1 MRSFLGACNVYRR
14 FVPGMAKLA
23 KPLNDMLK
31 KGAEPDFSEP
41 TVVQSEAFES
51 LKAAL
56 VSPPVLALPR
66 AGCSYIIDTDASLYQ
81 LGAVLLQ
88 VQDGEPR
95 TIGYWSRGLN
105 PAVRNYSATE
115 RECLSVV

>member
-41 TVVQSEAFES
+41 TVVQSKAFES

-56 VSPPVLALPR
+56 VSPPVLTRRMFLHHRHRRLVVPTGRGAPAS
-66 AGCSYIIDTDASLYQ
+66 AG
-81 LGAVLLQ
+81 
-88 VQDGEPR
+88 
-95 TIGYWSRGLN
+95 W
-105 PAVRNYSATE
+105 
-115 RECLSVV
+115 